1 MSYDFHLK
9 DKYLKLENRVK
20 GFWERFN
27 SNAKKNKLAKKTSTE
42 AAWPDTH
49 ELGDESFIGTAPRTK
64 TPIQSGVPP
73 KAQEMVWDNEDASMQ
88 DKSYLFDEDTTD
100 ANYDF
105 EDDFE
110 FEEKRESE
118 TRRDS
123 RYD

>member
-1 MSYDFHLK
+1 MPYEFHLK
-9 DKYLKLENRVK
+9 DSYLKLENQVK
-20 GFWERFN
+20 DLWKKFN
-27 SNAKKNKLAKKTSTE
+27 TNARKNKPTKKNASE
-42 AAWPDTH
+42 SVWPDTQ
-49 ELGDESFIGTAPRTK
+49 EIGDESFIGTAPRTK